1 MLKNENNDKNSFFL
15 NFLGQKFGN
24 MKINAYLCSKIFI
37 NNKTMKSRFLFIIL
51 MLLPSLLMAQRTIRG
66 IVSDSNTGAV
76 IANAEVRA
84 QHGVGVVTN
93 SDGVFT
99 LHTDSLDTFFV
110 ISMMGYQSQRI
121 NISGN
126 GTTAT
131 KPTRFKLTPQARVLG
146 EVLVMSPE
154 NILQAAI
161 ANISGNYPGQTE
173 LLQGFYRETVR
184 KRKTYVSVT
193 EAVCE
198 LFKRSYD
205 RKTTVGDRVRIIKGR
220 SLVSQRAKD
229 TLSVHVEGGPAE
241 AVVLDLVKNRDFLL
255 DETEL
260 QLYKLEM
267 QLPEMLDGRQQ
278 IVIGFS
284 PNGLSFINSSP
295 LASTETVRRG
305 MHFGKFFIDK
315 ETLTFSRIE
324 INLDCHDEYEAT
336 EAMLRKKPRGMRFHP
351 NSLLTEVVYS
361 RMGDKSRLSY
371 IRSTYDFGCDWKKR
385 GLYVNYLVTSEMV
398 ITQYTSQQPDGLP
411 ITRLPEGWKDFNKS
425 DDLSSKLTSFLD
437 PDFWSNYNI
446 IEPTESLEK
455 AVNKLKKRQ

>member
-1 MLKNENNDKNSFFL
+1 MPIFAA
-15 NFLGQKFGN
+15 KF
-24 MKINAYLCSKIFI
+24 FI
-37 NNKTMKSRFLFIIL
+37 NNTTMKSRFLFIIL
-51 MLLPSLLMAQRTIRG
+51 MLLPSILMAQRTVRG

-99 LHTDSLDTFFV
+99 LHTDSLDTYFI

-121 NISGN
+121 TIGSKASSDN
-126 GTTAT
+126 T

-161 ANISGNYPGQTE
+161 ANIDQNYPGQTE
-173 LLQGFYRETVR
+173 VLQGFYRETVR

-198 LFKRSYD
+198 LYKRSYG
-205 RKTTVGDRVRIIKGR
+205 RKNTAGDRVRIVKGR

-241 AVVLDLVKNRDFLL
+241 AILLDLVKNRDFLL

-260 QLYKLEM
+260 QLYKLDM

-284 PNGLSFINSSP
+284 PNGTALYENTPLSPKQN
-295 LASTETVRRG
+295 VRKG
-305 MHFGKFFIDK
+305 MHFGRFFIDK

-324 INLDCHDEYEAT
+324 LNLDCTNPDEAT
-336 EAMLRKKPRGMRFHP
+336 AMMLRKRPRGMRFNP
-351 NSLLTEVVYS
+351 NSLMTEVVYS

-371 IRSTYDFGCDWKKR
+371 IRSTYDFGCDWKRR
-385 GLYVNYLVTSEMV
+385 GLFVSYLVTSEMV
-398 ITQYTSQQPDGLP
+398 ITQYTSQQPDGTP
-411 ITRLPEGWKDFNKS
+411 ITRLPEGWKDFNKH
-425 DDLSSKLTSFLD
+425 DDLSSKLSSFLD

>member
-1 MLKNENNDKNSFFL
+1 
-15 NFLGQKFGN
+15 
-24 MKINAYLCSKIFI
+24 
-37 NNKTMKSRFLFIIL
+37 MKSRFLLIIL
-51 MLLPSLLMAQRTIRG
+51 LLLPSMLMAQRTVRG
-66 IVSDSNTGAV
+66 IVSDSNTGSV
-76 IANAEVRA
+76 IANAEVRT

-99 LHTDSLDTFFV
+99 LHADSLDTFFV

-126 GTTAT
+126 AKSGST
-131 KPTRFKLTPQARVLG
+131 KPIRFKLTPQARVLG

-154 NILQAAI
+154 NVLQAAI
-161 ANISGNYPGQTE
+161 ANISDNFPGQTE

-198 LFKRSYD
+198 LYKRSYE
-205 RKTTVGDRVRIIKGR
+205 RKSTSGDRVRIVKGR

-260 QLYKLEM
+260 QLYKLDM

-278 IVIGFS
+278 IVIGFT
-284 PNGLSFINSSP
+284 PNGTSLVEKSAMTSVENI
-295 LASTETVRRG
+295 RRG

-336 EAMLRKKPRGMRFHP
+336 SAMLRKKPRGMRFHP

-361 RMGDKSRLSY
+361 RMGDKSRISY

-385 GLYVNYLVTSEMV
+385 GLFVDYLVTSEMV

-411 ITRLPEGWKDFNKS
+411 ITRLPEGWKDFNKN
-425 DDLSSKLTSFLD
+425 DDLSSKLSSFLD
-437 PDFWSNYNI
+437 PDFWKNYNI

>member
-1 MLKNENNDKNSFFL
+1 
-15 NFLGQKFGN
+15 
-24 MKINAYLCSKIFI
+24 
-37 NNKTMKSRFLFIIL
+37 MKSRFLFIIM
-51 MLLPSLLMAQRTIRG
+51 MLLPSFLMAQRTVRG
-66 IVSDSNTGAV
+66 IVSDAATGAV

-99 LHTDSLDTFFV
+99 LHTDSLDTYFV

-121 NISGN
+121 TISNKAAGEDS
-126 GTTAT
+126 
-131 KPTRFKLTPQARVLG
+131 KPVKFKLRPQARVLG

-154 NILQAAI
+154 NVLQAAI
-161 ANISGNYPGQTE
+161 ANISDNFPGQTE

-205 RKTTVGDRVRIIKGR
+205 RKSVLGDRVRIIKGR

-241 AVVLDLVKNRDFLL
+241 AILLDLVKNRDFLL

-260 QLYKLEM
+260 QLFKLDM
-267 QLPEMLDGRQQ
+267 LLPEMLDGRQQ

-284 PNGLSFINSSP
+284 PNGRTFINNSP
-295 LASTETVRRG
+295 LSSTQNIRRG
-305 MHFGKFFIDK
+305 MHFGKFFIDR

-324 INLDCHDEYEAT
+324 INLDCSNEVEAT
-336 EAMLRKKPRGMRFHP
+336 AMMLRKKPRGMRFHP

-361 RMGDKSRLSY
+361 RIGDKSRISY
-371 IRSTYDFGCDWKKR
+371 IRSSYDFGCDWKKR
-385 GLYVNYLVTSEMV
+385 GLFVNYFVTSEMV
-398 ITQYTSQQPDGLP
+398 ITQYTSQQADGMP

-425 DDLSSKLTSFLD
+425 DDLASKLASFLD